1 MFVNNNLIVC
11 FLKLFSSKMIVLI
24 LGLSVFQ
31 FPNIIF
37 SEMTERYV
45 IGYVVLTT

>member
-1 MFVNNNLIVC
+1 
-11 FLKLFSSKMIVLI
+11 MIVLI

-45 IGYVVLTT
+45 ISYVVLTT